1 MTSEP
6 SPQLLDLIY
15 DAATDPALWPAV
27 LAAVADLCECEGG
40 MLYGQSVREQTVYFE
55 HNGRLD
61 HDCNEIYKAHHLI
74 NDWSVFM
81 DAQPVGR
88 IVVSDEILP
97 LARLRRTAFYED
109 VLRPQSL
116 TRNVMVALTKEGSF
130 RTAFNINRT
139 ERQGEF
145 EPRHLESIRQVLPH
159 LLRSLRLAHRLDG
172 YRALQEGQHD
182 ALDRLASGV
191 LLLDRQAQVLYANG
205 AAEAL
210 VRARAGLVVEAGILT
225 CTAPQERRRLEAL
238 WRAVLGGQPGATMS
252 LRGADG
258 TLTLTLSS
266 VRGNDRDRFSAQ
278 GARRAALLVFIAD
291 SRATGRP
298 APEGLQAA
306 FGLSAAEAR
315 VAVAALDG
323 GTIAQMA
330 ATLGVSPNTVK
341 THLARVFAKMGVAGR
356 ASLVRQ
362 LTAVAQGRP
371 GARA

>member
-1 MTSEP
+1 M
-6 SPQLLDLIY
+6 
-15 DAATDPALWPAV
+15 
-27 LAAVADLCECEGG
+27 
-40 MLYGQSVREQTVYFE
+40 
-55 HNGRLD
+55 
-61 HDCNEIYKAHHLI
+61 
-74 NDWSVFM
+74 
-81 DAQPVGR
+81 
-88 IVVSDEILP
+88 
-97 LARLRRTAFYED
+97 
-109 VLRPQSL
+109 
-116 TRNVMVALTKEGSF
+116 
-130 RTAFNINRT
+130 
-139 ERQGEF
+139 
-145 EPRHLESIRQVLPH
+145 
-159 LLRSLRLAHRLDG
+159 
-172 YRALQEGQHD
+172 
-182 ALDRLASGV
+182 